1 MIEFNQSQ
9 NELNKTQI
17 MLIENT
23 IFDCLD
29 YCCEYLSELP
39 VSKNFIY
46 VFLSEF
52 LFRKNQTDFKL
63 FKSDY
68 CNSCSLLKEHS
79 AENFWNNT
87 SRMVDYV
94 NGLDNELTKFA
105 SSNQLHSQGDVDC
118 VRKNVINYAKLY
130 SKNLVVSKMNYCQSS
145 SIIEKEKKV
154 ILARE
159 KMHKREEK
167 LLDRQEKIL
176 EERMKYL
183 SIKVD
188 KSTQTEFEDKK
199 PANLVDKFSQ
209 VNLNLGSRNRGYNS
223 N

>member
-23 IFDCLD
+23 IFDGLD
-29 YCCEYLSELP
+29 YCFDYLSGSS

-46 VFLSEF
+46 VFLSEI
-52 LFRKNQTDFKL
+52 LLQKNQSDFKF
-63 FKSDY
+63 FKNKF
-68 CNSCSLLKEHS
+68 CNSCYLLKEHS
-79 AENFWNNT
+79 AKDFWNNT

-145 SIIEKEKKV
+145 SIIEKEQKV

-159 KMHKREEK
+159 KICDREEK
-167 LLDRQEKIL
+167 LLDRQQKMIEEKRGLLVPKI
-176 EERMKYL
+176 
-183 SIKVD
+183 D
-188 KSTQTEFEDKK
+188 KSTQAEFEYKK
-199 PANLVDKFSQ
+199 PANLVDKCLQ
-209 VNLNLGSRNRGYNS
+209 VNLNKSLKNQRCKS